1 LNPLAAW
8 SIVIPCGSIAFTF
21 EASWGCDWILVAI
34 GDGGGVVPVVVPPVE
49 PDVDPL
55 VEPDVD
61 PLVEPEVDPLVVPLV
76 VVLVRPLLCDELPEC
91 VDVVV
96 LADAVVVLR
105 VVEALPC
112 VVVECDVCASAACVA

>member
-1 LNPLAAW
+1 
-8 SIVIPCGSIAFTF
+8 
-21 EASWGCDWILVAI
+21 LVAI

-61 PLVEPEVDPLVVPLV
+61 PPVDPEVDPLVVPLVDPLVVPLVVPPVVPLV

-112 VVVECDVCASAACVA
+112 VVVECDVCASVACVA

>member
-1 LNPLAAW
+1 M
-8 SIVIPCGSIAFTF
+8 
-21 EASWGCDWILVAI
+21 VAI

-61 PLVEPEVDPLVVPLV
+61 PLVVPLVVPLVDPLVVPLV

-112 VVVECDVCASAACVA
+112 VVVECDVCASVACVA